1 MAPRTSSS
9 KGPKA
14 KTATSHARAPQ
25 QVRIIGGQYKRT
37 PLPVVDADGLRPT
50 SDRVRETVFNWLGQD
65 LTGWRC
71 ADLFAGTGALGFEA
85 ASRGAAH
92 GTLIENHAP
101 AVRALHAIRD
111 RLDARMVD
119 IVSGDAFAWLARQPD
134 AAFDAVFIDPPFAH
148 DWTLRALEAATR
160 VVKPGGVIYVEAAQP
175 LVDVSANSHDAEPMA
190 GTELPTGLTLHKHL
204 RAGAVHAHLLLRKN
218 G

>member
-37 PLPVVDADGLRPT
+37 PLPVIDAEGLRPT
-50 SDRVRETVFNWLGQD
+50 GDRVRETVFNWIGSD
-65 LTGWRC
+65 LSGWRC

-92 GTLIENHAP
+92 VTLIENHAP